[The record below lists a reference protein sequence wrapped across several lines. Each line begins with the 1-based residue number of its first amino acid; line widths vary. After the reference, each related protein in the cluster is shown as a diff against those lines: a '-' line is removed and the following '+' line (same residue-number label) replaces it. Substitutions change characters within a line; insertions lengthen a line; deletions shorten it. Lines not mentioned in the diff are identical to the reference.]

1 LFKANKFK
9 FLRIIIMAAIK
20 KLILAIALIIL
31 PLTANAGSYGAKK
44 DIVDTAIAN
53 GSFTTLVTAVK
64 AAGLV
69 DTLKGK
75 GPFTVFAPSDAAFSK
90 LPKGTID
97 SLLKPENKSKLVAIL
112 THHVIAGAVS
122 SAGVVGKKLSS
133 KTVNGSSL
141 SIDGT
146 KGVMVSGAKVITAD
160 VRASNGI
167 IHVIDK
173 VLLP

>member
-1 LFKANKFK
+1 MNT
-9 FLRIIIMAAIK
+9 IK
-20 KLILAIALIIL
+20 KLIFAIAMLL
-31 PLTANAGSYGAKK
+31 PLAANAYGHGTKK

-75 GPFTVFAPSDAAFSK
+75 GPFTVFAPTNAAFSK

-112 THHVIAGAVS
+112 THHVIPGAVS
-122 SAGVVGKKLSS
+122 SADVVSKKLSP
-133 KTVNGSSL
+133 KTVNGSPL

-146 KGVMVSGAKVITAD
+146 MGVMVSGAKVMTAD
-160 VRASNGI
+160 VKASNGI

>member
-1 LFKANKFK
+1 MNT
-9 FLRIIIMAAIK
+9 IK
-20 KLILAIALIIL
+20 KLIFAIALLIL
-31 PLTANAGSYGAKK
+31 PLTANAGGHGTKK

-75 GPFTVFAPSDAAFSK
+75 GPFTVFAPTDAAFSK

-122 SAGVVGKKLSS
+122 SADVVSKKLSP

-146 KGVMVSGAKVITAD
+146 MGVMVSGAKVITAD
-160 VRASNGI
+160 VKASNGI

>member
-1 LFKANKFK
+1 MNT
-9 FLRIIIMAAIK
+9 IK
-20 KLILAIALIIL
+20 KLIFAIAMLL
-31 PLTANAGSYGAKK
+31 PLAANAYGHGTKK

-75 GPFTVFAPSDAAFSK
+75 GPFTVFAPTDDAFSK

-112 THHVIAGAVS
+112 THHVISGAVP
-122 SAGVVGKKLSS
+122 SADVVSKKLSP

-146 KGVMVSGAKVITAD
+146 MGVMVSGAKVIAAD
-160 VRASNGI
+160 VKASNGI